1 MNYPL
6 IAVRSHYMINYMVI
20 IRLIIIVTTYYI
32 TFAKQHKTETERLR
46 RWGSVWGSVGGVL
59 AKHPPRWNAFVERRS
74 RQLGGVLAY
83 SRQNAAQSAN
93 LWFVNNGITVR
104 QQRHYGSS
112 ATTLLLVDGK
122 RRDLQRQRRTGCSEP
137 TDTTKR
143 ETAAGTVSLRNRT
156 AKRITVCDSSRP
168 RGVAHHVVRLCKA
181 TPPEVGQCRPVCLQ
195 TTAGNGPHHRTA

>member
-1 MNYPL
+1 MVKIDGISMNYPL

-93 LWFVNNGITVR
+93 LWLVNNDITVR

-112 ATTLLLVDGK
+112 ATTLLLVDNGHTFQYFC
-122 RRDLQRQRRTGCSEP
+122 DRQLESATLIKCIKNQEL
-137 TDTTKR
+137 
-143 ETAAGTVSLRNRT
+143 LRIW
-156 AKRITVCDSSRP
+156 ITR
-168 RGVAHHVVRLCKA
+168 
-181 TPPEVGQCRPVCLQ
+181 
-195 TTAGNGPHHRTA
+195 